1 MWKPTSIRPPARALP
16 RPLATSSTGSVRET
30 IRDKS
35 EFSKQ
40 RKGHPVRMALWF
52 AQSLAAGMD
61 PESHVELFTTIKSA
75 QGLGVAAGAVVFRVD
90 LVVYISLVKRE
101 PIPAIGFRTVTG
113 NLHRR
118 CVLQKPHSLSNPL
131 AFTPTPTSHTQTL
144 PCSRP

>member
-90 LVVYISLVKRE
+90 LVVYIMREKRD
-101 PIPAIGFRTVTG
+101 AIAAFGVQSVSVH
-113 NLHRR
+113 LHGL
-118 CVLQKPHSLSNPL
+118 CDC
-131 AFTPTPTSHTQTL
+131 QT
-144 PCSRP
+144 